1 MSFVT
6 VFTVTAMSFVLL
18 VPALMIVVL
27 ASALGPRSS
36 RSGQQGQALAAPA
49 SSDRDHRVSPAR
61 RGTVGL
67 AA

>member
-6 VFTVTAMSFVLL
+6 VFTVTAVSFVLL

-27 ASALGPRSS
+27 ASSLGPRPS
-36 RSGQQGQALAAPA
+36 RSAEQTPAVA
-49 SSDRDHRVSPAR
+49 SSGAPEPRVRRVR

>member
-36 RSGQQGQALAAPA
+36 RSGQQLTAPA
-49 SSDRDHRVSPAR
+49 SRSDRDERVSSVR
-61 RGTVGL
+61 RATVGL

>member
-27 ASALGPRSS
+27 VSTLGPRAS
-36 RSGQQGQALAAPA
+36 RSGQPVKAVN
-49 SSDRDHRVSPAR
+49 SSDRDARVSPA

>member
-36 RSGQQGQALAAPA
+36 RSGQQAPA
-49 SSDRDHRVSPAR
+49 TASSARSGRDERVSPVR

>member
-27 ASALGPRSS
+27 ASALGPRAS
-36 RSGQQGQALAAPA
+36 RSGQPRTATA
-49 SSDRDHRVSPAR
+49 SSTRSDRDERVTPVR